1 MKYYS
6 RRVIKPEDLNP
17 GQSLFGGRL
26 LSWLDEEAGI
36 FAACQM
42 GSHQLV
48 TRQIR
53 DITFHRPGRQGEV
66 IEFGLAL
73 THTGRTAVTVR
84 CEVRNKQSLAVLAT
98 VEAMVFVNLDA
109 NGRPS
114 PHKLAKTRRSNPV
127 TTPARKPGL

>member
-42 GSHQLV
+42 GSERLV

-53 DITFHRPGRQGEV
+53 EVTFHRPGRQGEV

-73 THTGRTAVTVR
+73 THASRTTVTIR
-84 CEVRNKQSLAVLAT
+84 CEVRNKQSLAVLVT
-98 VEAMVFVNLDA
+98 VDAMVFVNLDKK
-109 NGRPS
+109 GRPA
-114 PHKLAKTRRSNPV
+114 PHRQTLNPHS
-127 TTPARKPGL
+127 

>member
-42 GSHQLV
+42 GSERLV

-53 DITFHRPGRQGEV
+53 EVMFHRPGRQGEV

-73 THTGRTAVTVR
+73 VHTGRTAITVR

-98 VEAMVFVNLDA
+98 VDAMVFVNLDEH
-109 NGRPS
+109 GRPA
-114 PHKLAKTRRSNPV
+114 PHRLAPKRR
-127 TTPARKPGL
+127 A

>member
-42 GSHQLV
+42 GSQRLV
-48 TRQIR
+48 TRRIGE
-53 DITFHRPGRQGEV
+53 ITFHRPGRQGEV

-73 THTGRTAVTVR
+73 SHWGRTAVTLR
-84 CEVRNKQSLAVLAT
+84 CAVRNKADHSVLAT
-98 VEAMVFVNLDA
+98 VEEMVFVNLNDR
-109 NGRPS
+109 GRPA
-114 PHKLAKTRRSNPV
+114 PHRLARQPLLPMPR
-127 TTPARKPGL
+127 PGGR